1 MQASLLNSRQV
12 PCPGPRCS
20 SARGLALRPP
30 VLAPVHVQPSILP
43 AVHVPGSKRVHRRV
57 AMHRMQAQEESTPAP
72 AQEHPFPEE
81 ADFDMLTTRI
91 AEVTKNLNEELC
103 GCSIYLV
110 GMMGSGKST
119 LGRMLANTMK
129 YAFFD
134 TDSMLEKTLDM
145 PVSSIFKDYGE
156 DYFRDCEAQVLKQLA
171 PYKNL
176 VVATGGGAVIRPMN
190 WSYMH
195 SGVVV
200 WLNGPTDLLAKRV
213 AKEGIEKR
221 PLLASPDSA
230 NPSQEQLYENA
241 KAKLDS
247 LLEERTKFYDSAD
260 LKISL
265 EGYCEDAEKG
275 APTAVVMYRLLCAL
289 RQRIEDTKA
298 ERESRRNVVIENH
311 GDVPSMRVQESPLAQ
326 QQQEQEQQQQQQQH
340 RDEQQEQ

>member
-1 MQASLLNSRQV
+1 MQ
-12 PCPGPRCS
+12 
-20 SARGLALRPP
+20 
-30 VLAPVHVQPSILP
+30 
-43 AVHVPGSKRVHRRV
+43 RV
-57 AMHRMQAQEESTPAP
+57 QAQEESTPAP

-81 ADFDMLTTRI
+81 ADFDLLTTKI

-119 LGRMLANTMK
+119 LGKMLANTMK

-134 TDSMLEKTLDM
+134 TDSMLDKTLDM

-156 DYFRDCEAQVLKQLA
+156 DYFRDCESQVLKQLA

-176 VVATGGGAVIRPMN
+176 VVATGGGAVIRPLN
-190 WSYMH
+190 WGYMH

-221 PLLASPDSA
+221 PLLASPDNA
-230 NPSQEQLYENA
+230 NPSQEQLYGTA

-298 ERESRRNVVIENH
+298 EREARKNVVIENH
-311 GDVPSMRVQESPLAQ
+311 GDVPSMRVQESPVAQ
-326 QQQEQEQQQQQQQH
+326 QQQEQEQQQQQRKQ
-340 RDEQQEQ
+340 DEQQEQ